1 MVTSGYYRE
10 LNGRDYE
17 GKQVNDVEKVRYIDP
32 EDYDNLMTY
41 VRHLE
46 KVLDAYHLEI
56 KTMKNRK

>member
-1 MVTSGYYRE
+1 M
-10 LNGRDYE
+10 
-17 GKQVNDVEKVRYIDP
+17 NDVEKVRYIDP